1 MATASTVAAQ
11 ARALVDASAVQG
23 YAAHV
28 AGAFELLQGGRP
40 GTAPSPALALCAR
53 LEALDDLDRV
63 QAEVVPAWDYG
74 VCEFCQYL
82 DCPANAWLSWSRA
95 TTTVQWP
102 LNASH
107 LDGLITGFVLPELG
121 WHRSSVLVQI
131 GDDWAEGES

>member
-1 MATASTVAAQ
+1 MNAVLAEQ
-11 ARALVDASAVQG
+11 ARALVDASAVDG

-28 AGAFELLQGGRP
+28 AGAFELLQRP
-40 GTAPSPALALCAR
+40 APSPALALCAS

-63 QAEVVPAWDYG
+63 QAEVVPPWDYG

-82 DCPANAWLSWSRA
+82 DCPANAHLSWNRA

-121 WHRSSVLVQI
+121 WHRSSVLVQV